1 MCYVYYS
8 VIIHNFVT
16 HPITPS
22 VWYTGWFFF
31 VATLVLY
38 VQGSTVDRGPS
49 PPDLSHDLVS
59 FVTPVIYDTP
69 TWNHKFGDCIKQ
81 PADVAKIGET
91 VTARFVS

>member
-1 MCYVYYS
+1 MCDSLNHAKLMLYRMV
-8 VIIHNFVT
+8 V
-16 HPITPS
+16 
-22 VWYTGWFFF
+22 F
-31 VATLVLY
+31 VATVVLY
-38 VQGSTVDRGPS
+38 VQGSSLDRGPT

-69 TWNHKFGDCIKQ
+69 TWNHNFGDCVLQ